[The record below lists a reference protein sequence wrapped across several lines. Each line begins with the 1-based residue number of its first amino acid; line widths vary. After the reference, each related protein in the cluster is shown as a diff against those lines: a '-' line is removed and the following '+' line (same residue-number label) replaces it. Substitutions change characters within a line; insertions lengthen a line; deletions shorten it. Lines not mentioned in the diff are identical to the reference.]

1 MDTYYSLI
9 NSFWREDNKK
19 HFSPCERSFFFY
31 LLSVWGDNEH
41 EHPFPCSS
49 SIAERDLGMPRKT
62 IIECRKKLQKRGL
75 INFEEGERKSKNPYY
90 YFTEVTKKVTLKVT
104 KEVTKNVT
112 LTDSVTKVS
121 PIPPSKNNIY
131 NNKETSSNE
140 DVKKDKLSSPTK
152 SERMDWEAFEQTF
165 NTMLPPGI
173 PKIKGV
179 KEDRRKKV
187 KAIIQEY
194 GKEAIMVVFN
204 KITESDFLS
213 GRNRKAGDT
222 WKCNF
227 DFIFSKQ
234 GFRKILEGNY
244 DNNGASNN
252 KTNGQLRV
260 NSGAVQD
267 QSIDIYKEVFGYD
280 GPPDKFEEWFNRNP
294 YGG

>member
-19 HFSPCERSFFFY
+19 HFSPCERIFFFY
-31 LLSVWGDNEH
+31 LISVWGNNEH

-75 INFEEGERKSKNPYY
+75 INFEEGERKLKNPYY
-90 YFTEVTKKVTLKVT
+90 YFAEVTKRVTLKVT

-213 GRNRKAGDT
+213 GRNRKASDT

-252 KTNGQLRV
+252 QTNGQLRV